1 MMKNLFFLTLILL
14 FVSCN
19 YNLVNKWENYDESEE
34 IKTNAT
40 IENKRLQFK
49 RIQSISNDKNQLING
64 FEREIF
70 NFLENEYDLTKELVH
85 EKSIPEIQQSVIDG
99 KLTYYKLSLFY
110 LTRIYLIEFDK
121 ESYLNS
127 IISINKNILREAK
140 NKDKIKNT
148 NIYSLHGIPI
158 LLKDNIGFKGLPTT
172 AGAHSLKNNFTD
184 DASIVKQLKDSGA
197 LILGKTNLSEWA
209 NYFCYG
215 CPNGYSAMG
224 GQTLHPYGRKILD
237 TGGSSSGSGVSTTSN
252 LAAASLGS
260 ETSGSILSPSS
271 ANSLVGMKPTIGNV
285 SRAGIVPISS
295 TLDTAGPMTK
305 FVIDNILI
313 YNAINDF
320 DPLDDYSV
328 ENYDIK
334 IKEVVENKLEEY
346 TIGYYKSFY
355 ERDSLYKNAIDFL
368 IEDGVKLQ
376 AIDAPQIRLEGF
388 AKILDEDMRYDLRS
402 YLFFYGSKN
411 LKVEDISSIIKYNEM
426 DSVERAPY
434 GQGIFKKIIQDTMTI
449 NDFEDLKFELMNKG
463 NEFFDIPMNKYNLDA
478 VLSINNYHAGY
489 AAMAHNPCLTV
500 PMKLRENNEP
510 AGLTIIGKSFQE
522 QKLYEIGYFFEKKYK
537 GKDPTEKL
545 NYLTKVTSSST
556 SSSIRRSPRFSKK
569 EPDLY

>member
-1 MMKNLFFLTLILL
+1 MMKNLFFLTLTLL

-19 YNLVNKWENYDESEE
+19 HNLINKWENYDESEE

-49 RIQSISNDKNQLING
+49 RIQSISSDKNQLING

-70 NFLENEYDLTKELVH
+70 NFLENEYDLTKELIH

-328 ENYDIK
+328 ENYDIR

-537 GKDPTEKL
+537 GRIPPK
-545 NYLTKVTSSST
+545 N
-556 SSSIRRSPRFSKK
+556 
-569 EPDLY
+569 

>member
-1 MMKNLFFLTLILL
+1 MMKNLSFLTLILL
-14 FVSCN
+14 LVSCN
-19 YNLVNKWENYDESEE
+19 YNLINKWENYDESDE
-34 IKTNAT
+34 IKTNAAL
-40 IENKRLQFK
+40 ENKRLQFK

-64 FEREIF
+64 FEREIS
-70 NFLENEYDLTKELVH
+70 NFLENEYDLTKELVY

-110 LTRIYLIEFDK
+110 LTRIYLIEFDQ

-140 NKDKIKNT
+140 SKDKIKNT

-328 ENYDIK
+328 ENYDIRLE
-334 IKEVVENKLEEY
+334 EVVESKLEEY

-368 IEDGVKLQ
+368 TENGVELQ
-376 AIDAPQIRLEGF
+376 VIDAPQIRLEGF

-411 LKVEDISSIIKYNEM
+411 LKVEDISSIIKHNEM
-426 DSVERAPY
+426 DSIERAPY
-434 GQGIFKKIIQDTMTI
+434 GQGIFKKIIRDTMSI
-449 NDFEDLKFELMNKG
+449 NDFEDLKFELMTKG
-463 NEFFDIPMNKYNLDA
+463 NEFFDIPMDKYSLDA

-500 PMKLRENNEP
+500 PMKLRKNNEP
-510 AGLTIIGKSFQE
+510 AGLTIIAKSFQE
-522 QKLYEIGYFFEKKYK
+522 QKLYEIGYFFEK
-537 GKDPTEKL
+537 
-545 NYLTKVTSSST
+545 NYMGRIPPKN
-556 SSSIRRSPRFSKK
+556 
-569 EPDLY
+569 

>member
-19 YNLVNKWENYDESEE
+19 HNLINKWENYDESEE

-49 RIQSISNDKNQLING
+49 RIQSISSDKNQLING

-70 NFLENEYDLTKELVH
+70 NFLENEYDLTKELIH

-522 QKLYEIGYFFEKKYK
+522 QKLYEIGYFFEKTYE
-537 GKDPTEKL
+537 GRIPPQ
-545 NYLTKVTSSST
+545 N
-556 SSSIRRSPRFSKK
+556 
-569 EPDLY
+569 

>member
-1 MMKNLFFLTLILL
+1 MIKNLTFLTLILL
-14 FVSCN
+14 FTSCN
-19 YNLVNKWENYDESEE
+19 YNLINKWENYDESKE
-34 IKTNAT
+34 IKTNAKL
-40 IENKRLQFK
+40 ENKRLQFK
-49 RIQSISNDKNQLING
+49 RIQSISKDKNQLING

-70 NFLENEYDLTKELVH
+70 NFIEDEYDLIKKLVY

-110 LTRIYLIEFDK
+110 LTRIYIIEFDQK
-121 ESYLNS
+121 NYLNS

-140 NKDKIKNT
+140 GKDKIKNT

-184 DASIVKQLKDSGA
+184 DASIVKQLKDKGA

-334 IKEVVENKLEEY
+334 IEEVIDNKLEEY

-368 IEDGVKLQ
+368 IEQDLKLQ
-376 AIDAPQIRLEGF
+376 VINAPQFRLKGF

-402 YLFFYGSKN
+402 YLFFYGNKK
-411 LKVEDISSIIKYNEM
+411 LKVEDISTIIKYNEM

-434 GQGIFKKIIQDTMTI
+434 GQGIFKKIIKDTMSI
-449 NDFEDLKFELMNKG
+449 NDFEDLKFELMTKG
-463 NEFFDIPMNKYNLDA
+463 NEFFDIPMNKYDLDA

-500 PMKLRENNEP
+500 PMKIRENNEP

-522 QKLYEIGYFFEKKYK
+522 QKIYEIGYFFEKKYEGRIPPK
-537 GKDPTEKL
+537 
-545 NYLTKVTSSST
+545 N
-556 SSSIRRSPRFSKK
+556 
-569 EPDLY
+569 

>member
-19 YNLVNKWENYDESEE
+19 HNLINKWENYDESEE

-70 NFLENEYDLTKELVH
+70 NFLENEYDLTKELIH

-328 ENYDIK
+328 ENYDIR
-334 IKEVVENKLEEY
+334 INEVVENKLEEY

-368 IEDGVKLQ
+368 IEEGVKLQ

-537 GKDPTEKL
+537 GRIPPK
-545 NYLTKVTSSST
+545 N
-556 SSSIRRSPRFSKK
+556 
-569 EPDLY
+569 

>member
-1 MMKNLFFLTLILL
+1 MMKNLYFLTLILL
-14 FVSCN
+14 LVSCN
-19 YNLVNKWENYDESEE
+19 YNLINKWENYDESDE
-34 IKTNAT
+34 IKTNAKL
-40 IENKRLQFK
+40 ENKRLQFK

-70 NFLENEYDLTKELVH
+70 NFLETEYDLIKELVY

-110 LTRIYLIEFDK
+110 LTRIYLIEFDQK
-121 ESYLNS
+121 SYLNS
-127 IISINKNILREAK
+127 IISINKNVLREAK
-140 NKDKIKNT
+140 TKDKIKNN

-209 NYFCYG
+209 NYFCFG

-328 ENYDIK
+328 ENYDI
-334 IKEVVENKLEEY
+334 ILEEVVESKLEKY

-368 IEDGVKLQ
+368 IEEGIELQ
-376 AIDAPQIRLEGF
+376 VIDAPQIRLEGF
-388 AKILDEDMRYDLRS
+388 SKILDEDMRYDLRS

-411 LKVEDISSIIKYNEM
+411 LKVEDISSIIKHNEM
-426 DSVERAPY
+426 DSIERALY
-434 GQGIFKKIIQDTMTI
+434 GQGIFKKIIQDTMSI
-449 NDFEDLKFELMNKG
+449 NDFEDLKFELMTKG
-463 NEFFDIPMNKYNLDA
+463 NEFFDIPMDKYNLDA

-500 PMKLRENNEP
+500 PMKLRQNNEP
-510 AGLTIIGKSFQE
+510 AGLTIIAKSFQE
-522 QKLYEIGYFFEKKYK
+522 QKLYEIGYFFEK
-537 GKDPTEKL
+537 
-545 NYLTKVTSSST
+545 NYMGRIPPKN
-556 SSSIRRSPRFSKK
+556 
-569 EPDLY
+569 

>member
-1 MMKNLFFLTLILL
+1 MIKNLSFLTLILL
-14 FVSCN
+14 LVSCN
-19 YNLVNKWENYDESEE
+19 YNLINKWENYDESDE
-34 IKTNAT
+34 IKTNAAL
-40 IENKRLQFK
+40 ENKRLQFK

-64 FEREIF
+64 FEREIS
-70 NFLENEYDLTKELVH
+70 NFLETEYDLIKELVY

-110 LTRIYLIEFDK
+110 LTRIYLIEFDQ

-140 NKDKIKNT
+140 TKDKIKNN

-252 LAAASLGS
+252 LATASLGS

-328 ENYDIK
+328 ENYDIRLE
-334 IKEVVENKLEEY
+334 EVVDSKLEEY

-368 IEDGVKLQ
+368 TENGVELQ
-376 AIDAPQIRLEGF
+376 VIDAPQIRLEGF

-411 LKVEDISSIIKYNEM
+411 LKVEDISSIIKHNEM
-426 DSVERAPY
+426 DSIERAPY
-434 GQGIFKKIIQDTMTI
+434 GQGIFKKIIQDTMSI

-463 NEFFDIPMNKYNLDA
+463 NEFFDIPMDKYNLDA

-500 PMKLRENNEP
+500 PMKLRKNNEP
-510 AGLTIIGKSFQE
+510 AGLTIIAKSFQE
-522 QKLYEIGYFFEKKYK
+522 QKLYEIGYFFEK
-537 GKDPTEKL
+537 
-545 NYLTKVTSSST
+545 NYMGRIPPKN
-556 SSSIRRSPRFSKK
+556 
-569 EPDLY
+569 

>member
-19 YNLVNKWENYDESEE
+19 QNLINKWENYDESEE

-70 NFLENEYDLTKELVH
+70 NFLENEYDLTKELIH

-537 GKDPTEKL
+537 GRIPPK
-545 NYLTKVTSSST
+545 N
-556 SSSIRRSPRFSKK
+556 
-569 EPDLY
+569 

>member
-70 NFLENEYDLTKELVH
+70 NFLENEYDLTKELIH

-537 GKDPTEKL
+537 GRIPPK
-545 NYLTKVTSSST
+545 N
-556 SSSIRRSPRFSKK
+556 
-569 EPDLY
+569 

>member
-1 MMKNLFFLTLILL
+1 MKNLFFLTLILL

-70 NFLENEYDLTKELVH
+70 NFLENEYDSTKELVL

-140 NKDKIKNT
+140 SKDKIKNT

-328 ENYDIK
+328 ENYDIR
-334 IKEVVENKLEEY
+334 IKEVVDNKLEDY

-368 IEDGVKLQ
+368 VEEGVELQ
-376 AIDAPQIRLEGF
+376 VIDAPQIRLEGF

-434 GQGIFKKIIQDTMTI
+434 GQGIFKKIIQDTMSI
-449 NDFEDLKFELMNKG
+449 NDFEDLKFELMSKG
-463 NEFFDIPMNKYNLDA
+463 NEFFDIPMNEYNLDA

-500 PMKLRENNEP
+500 PMKVRKNNEP

-537 GKDPTEKL
+537 GRIPPK
-545 NYLTKVTSSST
+545 N
-556 SSSIRRSPRFSKK
+556 
-569 EPDLY
+569 

>member
-34 IKTNAT
+34 IKTNAS

-70 NFLENEYDLTKELVH
+70 NFLENEYDLTKELVY

-140 NKDKIKNT
+140 SKDKIKNT

-328 ENYDIK
+328 ENYDIR
-334 IKEVVENKLEEY
+334 INEVVENKLEEY

-368 IEDGVKLQ
+368 IEEGVKLQ

-411 LKVEDISSIIKYNEM
+411 LKVEDISSIVKYNEM
-426 DSVERAPY
+426 DSLERAPY

-522 QKLYEIGYFFEKKYK
+522 QKLYEIGYFFEKKYEGRIPPK
-537 GKDPTEKL
+537 
-545 NYLTKVTSSST
+545 N
-556 SSSIRRSPRFSKK
+556 
-569 EPDLY
+569 

>member
-1 MMKNLFFLTLILL
+1 MMKNLSFLTLILL
-14 FVSCN
+14 LVSCN
-19 YNLVNKWENYDESEE
+19 YNLINKWENYDESNE
-34 IKTNAT
+34 IKTNAAL
-40 IENKRLQFK
+40 ENKRLQFK

-64 FEREIF
+64 FEREIS
-70 NFLENEYDLTKELVH
+70 NFLENEYDLIKELVY

-110 LTRIYLIEFDK
+110 LTRIYLIEFDQ

-140 NKDKIKNT
+140 SKDKIKNN

-328 ENYDIK
+328 ENYDIRLE
-334 IKEVVENKLEEY
+334 EVVDSKLEEY

-368 IEDGVKLQ
+368 TENGVELQ
-376 AIDAPQIRLEGF
+376 VIDAPQIRLEGF

-411 LKVEDISSIIKYNEM
+411 LKVEDISSIIKHNEM
-426 DSVERAPY
+426 DSIERAPY
-434 GQGIFKKIIQDTMTI
+434 GQGIFKKIIQDTMSI
-449 NDFEDLKFELMNKG
+449 NDFEDLKFELMTKG
-463 NEFFDIPMNKYNLDA
+463 NEFFDIPMDKYNLDA

-500 PMKLRENNEP
+500 PMKLRKNNEP
-510 AGLTIIGKSFQE
+510 AGLTIIAKSFQE
-522 QKLYEIGYFFEKKYK
+522 QKLYEIGYFFEK
-537 GKDPTEKL
+537 
-545 NYLTKVTSSST
+545 NYMGRIPPKN
-556 SSSIRRSPRFSKK
+556 
-569 EPDLY
+569 

>member
-1 MMKNLFFLTLILL
+1 MMKNLSFLTLILL
-14 FVSCN
+14 LVSCN
-19 YNLVNKWENYDESEE
+19 YNLINKWENYDESDE

-40 IENKRLQFK
+40 LENKRLQFK

-64 FEREIF
+64 FEREIS
-70 NFLENEYDLTKELVH
+70 NFLENEYDLTKELVY

-99 KLTYYKLSLFY
+99 KLTYFKLSLFY
-110 LTRIYLIEFDK
+110 LTRIYLIEFDQ

-140 NKDKIKNT
+140 TKDKIKNN

-305 FVIDNILI
+305 FIIDNILI

-334 IKEVVENKLEEY
+334 IEEVVDNKLDKY

-368 IEDGVKLQ
+368 IEEGVKLQ
-376 AIDAPQIRLEGF
+376 IIDAPQIRLEGF
-388 AKILDEDMRYDLRS
+388 AKILDEDMRSDLRS
-402 YLFFYGSKN
+402 YLFFYGNKN

-434 GQGIFKKIIQDTMTI
+434 GQGIFKKIVQDTMSI
-449 NDFEDLKFELMNKG
+449 NDFEDLKFKLMNKG
-463 NEFFDIPMNKYNLDA
+463 NEFFDIPMNKYNLHA

-500 PMKLRENNEP
+500 PMKLRDNNEP

-522 QKLYEIGYFFEKKYK
+522 QILYEIGYFFEKKYK
-537 GKDPTEKL
+537 GRIP
-545 NYLTKVTSSST
+545 
-556 SSSIRRSPRFSKK
+556 PKK
-569 EPDLY
+569 

>member
-1 MMKNLFFLTLILL
+1 MMKNLSFLTLILL
-14 FVSCN
+14 LVSCN
-19 YNLVNKWENYDESEE
+19 YNLINKWENYDESDE
-34 IKTNAT
+34 IKTNAAL
-40 IENKRLQFK
+40 ENKRLQFK

-64 FEREIF
+64 FEREIS
-70 NFLENEYDLTKELVH
+70 NFLENEYDLTKELVY

-110 LTRIYLIEFDK
+110 LTRIYLIEFDQ

-140 NKDKIKNT
+140 SKDKIKNN

-328 ENYDIK
+328 ENYDIRLE
-334 IKEVVENKLEEY
+334 EVVDSKLEEY

-368 IEDGVKLQ
+368 TENGVELQ
-376 AIDAPQIRLEGF
+376 VIDAPQIRLEGF

-411 LKVEDISSIIKYNEM
+411 LKVEDISSIIKHNEM
-426 DSVERAPY
+426 DSIERAPY
-434 GQGIFKKIIQDTMTI
+434 GQGIFKKIIQDTMSI

-463 NEFFDIPMNKYNLDA
+463 NEFFDIPMDKYNLDA

-500 PMKLRENNEP
+500 PMKLRKNNEP
-510 AGLTIIGKSFQE
+510 AGLTIIAKSFQE
-522 QKLYEIGYFFEKKYK
+522 QKLYEIGYFFEK
-537 GKDPTEKL
+537 
-545 NYLTKVTSSST
+545 NYMGRIPPKN
-556 SSSIRRSPRFSKK
+556 
-569 EPDLY
+569 

>member
-40 IENKRLQFK
+40 LENKRLQFK

-70 NFLENEYDLTKELVH
+70 NFLENEYDLTKELVY

-328 ENYDIK
+328 ENYDIR
-334 IKEVVENKLEEY
+334 INEVVENKLEEY

-537 GKDPTEKL
+537 GRIPPK
-545 NYLTKVTSSST
+545 N
-556 SSSIRRSPRFSKK
+556 
-569 EPDLY
+569 

>member
-49 RIQSISNDKNQLING
+49 RIQSISSDKNQLING

-70 NFLENEYDLTKELVH
+70 NFLENEYDLTKELIH

-328 ENYDIK
+328 ENYDIR

-402 YLFFYGSKN
+402 YLFFYGNKN

-537 GKDPTEKL
+537 GRIPPK
-545 NYLTKVTSSST
+545 N
-556 SSSIRRSPRFSKK
+556 
-569 EPDLY
+569 

>member
-19 YNLVNKWENYDESEE
+19 YNLINKWENYDESEE

-70 NFLENEYDLTKELVH
+70 NFLENEYDLTKELIH

-99 KLTYYKLSLFY
+99 KLTYHKLSLFY

-328 ENYDIK
+328 ENYDIR

-368 IEDGVKLQ
+368 IEEGVKLQ

-402 YLFFYGSKN
+402 YLYFYGSKN

-537 GKDPTEKL
+537 GRIPPK
-545 NYLTKVTSSST
+545 N
-556 SSSIRRSPRFSKK
+556 
-569 EPDLY
+569 

>member
-34 IKTNAT
+34 IKTNAS

-328 ENYDIK
+328 ENYDIR
-334 IKEVVENKLEEY
+334 INEVVENKLEEY

-368 IEDGVKLQ
+368 IEEGVKLQ

-411 LKVEDISSIIKYNEM
+411 LKVEDISSIVKYNEM
-426 DSVERAPY
+426 DSLERAPY

-537 GKDPTEKL
+537 GRIPPK
-545 NYLTKVTSSST
+545 N
-556 SSSIRRSPRFSKK
+556 
-569 EPDLY
+569 

>member
-1 MMKNLFFLTLILL
+1 MIKNLSFLTLILL
-14 FVSCN
+14 LVSCD
-19 YNLVNKWENYDESEE
+19 YNLINKWENYDESDE

-40 IENKRLQFK
+40 LENKRLQFK

-70 NFLENEYDLTKELVH
+70 NFLETEYDLIKELVY

-110 LTRIYLIEFDK
+110 LTRIYLIEFDQK
-121 ESYLNS
+121 SYLNS
-127 IISINKNILREAK
+127 IISINKNVLREAK
-140 NKDKIKNT
+140 TKDKIKNN

-328 ENYDIK
+328 ENYDIRLE
-334 IKEVVENKLEEY
+334 EVVNSKLEEY

-368 IEDGVKLQ
+368 IESGVELQ
-376 AIDAPQIRLEGF
+376 VIDAPQIRLEGF

-411 LKVEDISSIIKYNEM
+411 LKVEDISSIIKHNEM
-426 DSVERAPY
+426 DSTERAPY
-434 GQGIFKKIIQDTMTI
+434 GQGIFKKIIQDTMSI

-463 NEFFDIPMNKYNLDA
+463 NEFFDIPMDKYNLDA

-500 PMKLRENNEP
+500 PMKLRKNNEP
-510 AGLTIIGKSFQE
+510 GGLTIISKSFQE
-522 QKLYEIGYFFEKKYK
+522 QKLYEIGYFFEK
-537 GKDPTEKL
+537 
-545 NYLTKVTSSST
+545 NYIGRIPPKN
-556 SSSIRRSPRFSKK
+556 
-569 EPDLY
+569 

>member
-14 FVSCN
+14 LVSCN
-19 YNLVNKWENYDESEE
+19 HNLINKWENYDESEE

-49 RIQSISNDKNQLING
+49 RIQSISSDKNQLING

-70 NFLENEYDLTKELVH
+70 NFLENEYDLTKELIH

-376 AIDAPQIRLEGF
+376 AIDTPQIRLEGF

-537 GKDPTEKL
+537 GRIPPK
-545 NYLTKVTSSST
+545 N
-556 SSSIRRSPRFSKK
+556 
-569 EPDLY
+569 

>member
-1 MMKNLFFLTLILL
+1 MIKTLNFLALTLLL
-14 FVSCN
+14 LSCN
-19 YNLVNKWENYDESEE
+19 YNLINKWENYDEIEE
-34 IKTNAT
+34 IKTNAKS
-40 IENKRLQFK
+40 ENKRLQFK

-70 NFLENEYDLTKELVH
+70 NFLENEYDLIKELIY
-85 EKSIPEIQQSVIDG
+85 EKSIPEIQQSVING

-121 ESYLNS
+121 ENYLNS

-140 NKDKIKNT
+140 SKDKIKNS

-184 DASIVKQLKDSGA
+184 DASIVKQLKDNGA

-252 LAAASLGS
+252 LAAASLGT

-305 FVIDNILI
+305 FVLDNILI

-320 DPLDDYSV
+320 DPLDEYSV
-328 ENYDIK
+328 ENYDIR
-334 IKEVVENKLEEY
+334 IEEVVDNELNEY

-368 IEDGVKLQ
+368 IEEGIKLQ
-376 AIDAPQIRLEGF
+376 VIDAPQIRLEGF

-402 YLFFYGSKN
+402 YLFFYGNKN
-411 LKVEDISSIIKYNEM
+411 IKVEDISSIIKYNEM
-426 DSVERAPY
+426 DSIERAPY
-434 GQGIFKKIIQDTMTI
+434 GQGIFKKIIQDTMSI

-463 NEFFDIPMNKYNLDA
+463 NEFFDISMDKHNLDA
-478 VLSINNYHAGY
+478 ILSINNYHAGY

-500 PMKLRENNEP
+500 PMKLRKNNEP
-510 AGLTIIGKSFQE
+510 SGLTIIGESFEE
-522 QKLYEIGYFFEKKYK
+522 QKLYEIGYFFEKKYR
-537 GKDPTEKL
+537 GRIPPE
-545 NYLTKVTSSST
+545 N
-556 SSSIRRSPRFSKK
+556 
-569 EPDLY
+569 

>member
-1 MMKNLFFLTLILL
+1 MIKNLSFLTLILL
-14 FVSCN
+14 LVSCN
-19 YNLVNKWENYDESEE
+19 YNLINKWENYDESDE

-40 IENKRLQFK
+40 LENKRLQFK

-70 NFLENEYDLTKELVH
+70 NFLETEYDLIKELVY

-110 LTRIYLIEFDK
+110 LTRIYLIEFDQK
-121 ESYLNS
+121 SYLNS
-127 IISINKNILREAK
+127 IISINKNVLREAK
-140 NKDKIKNT
+140 TKDKIKN
-148 NIYSLHGIPI
+148 NDIYSLHGIPI

-328 ENYDIK
+328 ENYDIRLE
-334 IKEVVENKLEEY
+334 EVVDSKLEEY

-368 IEDGVKLQ
+368 IENGVELQ
-376 AIDAPQIRLEGF
+376 VIDAPQIRLEGF

-411 LKVEDISSIIKYNEM
+411 LKVEDISSIIKHNEM
-426 DSVERAPY
+426 DSIERAPY
-434 GQGIFKKIIQDTMTI
+434 GQGIFKKIIQDTMSI

-463 NEFFDIPMNKYNLDA
+463 NEFFDIPMDKYNLDA

-500 PMKLRENNEP
+500 PMKLRKNNEP
-510 AGLTIIGKSFQE
+510 AGLTIIAKSFQE
-522 QKLYEIGYFFEKKYK
+522 QKLYEIGYFFEK
-537 GKDPTEKL
+537 
-545 NYLTKVTSSST
+545 NYMGRIPPKN
-556 SSSIRRSPRFSKK
+556 
-569 EPDLY
+569 

>member
-1 MMKNLFFLTLILL
+1 MIKNLSFLTLILL
-14 FVSCN
+14 LVSCN
-19 YNLVNKWENYDESEE
+19 YNLINKWENYDESDE

-40 IENKRLQFK
+40 LENKRLQFK

-70 NFLENEYDLTKELVH
+70 NFLETEYDLIKELVY

-110 LTRIYLIEFDK
+110 LTRIYLIEFDQK
-121 ESYLNS
+121 SYLNS
-127 IISINKNILREAK
+127 IISINKNVLREAK
-140 NKDKIKNT
+140 TKDKIKN
-148 NIYSLHGIPI
+148 NDIYSLHGIPI

-313 YNAINDF
+313 YNAMNDF

-328 ENYDIK
+328 ENYDIRLE
-334 IKEVVENKLEEY
+334 EVVDSKLEEY

-368 IEDGVKLQ
+368 IENGVELQ
-376 AIDAPQIRLEGF
+376 VIDAPQIRLEGF

-411 LKVEDISSIIKYNEM
+411 LKVEDISSIIKHNEM
-426 DSVERAPY
+426 DSIERAPY
-434 GQGIFKKIIQDTMTI
+434 GQGIFKKIIQDTMSI

-463 NEFFDIPMNKYNLDA
+463 NEFFDIPMDKYNLDA

-500 PMKLRENNEP
+500 PMKLRKNNEP
-510 AGLTIIGKSFQE
+510 AGLTIIAKSFQE
-522 QKLYEIGYFFEKKYK
+522 QKLYEIGYFFEK
-537 GKDPTEKL
+537 
-545 NYLTKVTSSST
+545 NYMGRIPPKN
-556 SSSIRRSPRFSKK
+556 
-569 EPDLY
+569 

>member
-1 MMKNLFFLTLILL
+1 MMKNLSFLTLILL
-14 FVSCN
+14 LVSCN
-19 YNLVNKWENYDESEE
+19 YNLINKWENYDESDE
-34 IKTNAT
+34 IKTNAAL
-40 IENKRLQFK
+40 ENKRLQFK

-64 FEREIF
+64 FEREIS
-70 NFLENEYDLTKELVH
+70 NFLENEYDLTKELVY

-110 LTRIYLIEFDK
+110 LTRIYLIEFDQ

-140 NKDKIKNT
+140 TKDKIKNN

-328 ENYDIK
+328 ENYDIRLE
-334 IKEVVENKLEEY
+334 EVVDSKLEEY

-368 IEDGVKLQ
+368 TENGVELQ
-376 AIDAPQIRLEGF
+376 VIDAPQIRLEGF

-411 LKVEDISSIIKYNEM
+411 LKVEDISSIIKHNEM
-426 DSVERAPY
+426 DSIERAPY
-434 GQGIFKKIIQDTMTI
+434 GQGIFKKIIQDTMSI
-449 NDFEDLKFELMNKG
+449 NDFEDLKFELMTKG
-463 NEFFDIPMNKYNLDA
+463 NEFFDIPMDKYNLDA

-500 PMKLRENNEP
+500 PMKLRKNNEP
-510 AGLTIIGKSFQE
+510 AGLTIIAKSFQE
-522 QKLYEIGYFFEKKYK
+522 QKLYEIGYFFEK
-537 GKDPTEKL
+537 
-545 NYLTKVTSSST
+545 NYMGRIPPKN
-556 SSSIRRSPRFSKK
+556 
-569 EPDLY
+569 

>member
-1 MMKNLFFLTLILL
+1 MKNLFFLTLILL

-49 RIQSISNDKNQLING
+49 RIQSISNDKNQLIDG

-537 GKDPTEKL
+537 GRIPPK
-545 NYLTKVTSSST
+545 N
-556 SSSIRRSPRFSKK
+556 
-569 EPDLY
+569 

>member
-1 MMKNLFFLTLILL
+1 MTKNLSFLILILL
-14 FVSCN
+14 LVSCN
-19 YNLVNKWENYDESEE
+19 YNLINKWENYDESDE
-34 IKTNAT
+34 IKTNAEL
-40 IENKRLQFK
+40 ENKRLQFK

-64 FEREIF
+64 FEREIS
-70 NFLENEYDLTKELVH
+70 NFLENEYDLTKELVY

-99 KLTYYKLSLFY
+99 KLTYFKLSLFY
-110 LTRIYLIEFDK
+110 LTRIYLIEFDQ

-140 NKDKIKNT
+140 TKDKIKNN

-252 LAAASLGS
+252 LGAASLGS

-328 ENYDIK
+328 ENYDIRLE
-334 IKEVVENKLEEY
+334 EVVDNKLEEY

-368 IEDGVKLQ
+368 IEERVKLQ
-376 AIDAPQIRLEGF
+376 VIDAPQIRLEGF

-402 YLFFYGSKN
+402 YLFFYGNKN
-411 LKVEDISSIIKYNEM
+411 LKVEDISSIIKHNEM
-426 DSVERAPY
+426 DSIDRAPY
-434 GQGIFKKIIQDTMTI
+434 GQGIFKKIIQDTMSI
-449 NDFEDLKFELMNKG
+449 NDFENLKFELMTKG
-463 NEFFDIPMNKYNLDA
+463 NEFFDIPMDKYNLDA

-500 PMKLRENNEP
+500 PMKLRKNNEP
-510 AGLTIIGKSFQE
+510 AGLTIIAKSFQE
-522 QKLYEIGYFFEKKYK
+522 QKLYEIGYFFEK
-537 GKDPTEKL
+537 
-545 NYLTKVTSSST
+545 NYMGRIPPKN
-556 SSSIRRSPRFSKK
+556 
-569 EPDLY
+569 

>member
-1 MMKNLFFLTLILL
+1 MIKNLSFLTLILL
-14 FVSCN
+14 LVSCD
-19 YNLVNKWENYDESEE
+19 YNLINKWENYDESDE

-40 IENKRLQFK
+40 LENKRLQFK

-70 NFLENEYDLTKELVH
+70 NFLETEYDLIKELVY

-110 LTRIYLIEFDK
+110 LTRIYLIEFDQK
-121 ESYLNS
+121 SYLNS
-127 IISINKNILREAK
+127 IISINKNVLREAK
-140 NKDKIKNT
+140 TKDKIKNN

-328 ENYDIK
+328 ENYDIRLE
-334 IKEVVENKLEEY
+334 EVVNSKLEEY

-368 IEDGVKLQ
+368 IESGVELQ
-376 AIDAPQIRLEGF
+376 VIDAPQIRLEGF

-411 LKVEDISSIIKYNEM
+411 LKVEDISSIIKHNEM
-426 DSVERAPY
+426 DSTERAPY
-434 GQGIFKKIIQDTMTI
+434 GQGIFKKIIQDTMSI
-449 NDFEDLKFELMNKG
+449 NDFEDLKFELMTKG
-463 NEFFDIPMNKYNLDA
+463 NEFFDIPMDKYNLDA

-500 PMKLRENNEP
+500 PMKLRKNNEP
-510 AGLTIIGKSFQE
+510 GGLTIISKSFQE
-522 QKLYEIGYFFEKKYK
+522 QKLYEIGYFFEK
-537 GKDPTEKL
+537 
-545 NYLTKVTSSST
+545 NYIGRIPPKN
-556 SSSIRRSPRFSKK
+556 
-569 EPDLY
+569 

>member
-1 MMKNLFFLTLILL
+1 MMKNLFFLTLTLL

-19 YNLVNKWENYDESEE
+19 HNLINKWENYDESEE

-49 RIQSISNDKNQLING
+49 RIQSISSDKNQLING

-70 NFLENEYDLTKELVH
+70 NFLENEYDLTKELIH
-85 EKSIPEIQQSVIDG
+85 EKSIPEIQQNVIDG

-328 ENYDIK
+328 ENYDIR

-537 GKDPTEKL
+537 GRIPPK
-545 NYLTKVTSSST
+545 N
-556 SSSIRRSPRFSKK
+556 
-569 EPDLY
+569 

>member
-40 IENKRLQFK
+40 VENKRLQFK

-70 NFLENEYDLTKELVH
+70 NFLENEYDLTKELIH

-328 ENYDIK
+328 ENYDIR
-334 IKEVVENKLEEY
+334 INEVVENKLEEY

-537 GKDPTEKL
+537 GRIPPK
-545 NYLTKVTSSST
+545 N
-556 SSSIRRSPRFSKK
+556 
-569 EPDLY
+569 

>member
-1 MMKNLFFLTLILL
+1 MMKNLSFLTLILL
-14 FVSCN
+14 LVSCN
-19 YNLVNKWENYDESEE
+19 YNLINKWENYDESDE
-34 IKTNAT
+34 IKTNAAL
-40 IENKRLQFK
+40 ENKRLQFK

-64 FEREIF
+64 FEREIS
-70 NFLENEYDLTKELVH
+70 NFLENEYDLTKELVY

-110 LTRIYLIEFDK
+110 LTRIYLIEFDQ

-328 ENYDIK
+328 ENYDIRLE
-334 IKEVVENKLEEY
+334 EVVESKLEEY

-368 IEDGVKLQ
+368 TENGVELQ
-376 AIDAPQIRLEGF
+376 VIDAPQIRLEGF

-411 LKVEDISSIIKYNEM
+411 LKVEDISSIIKHNEM
-426 DSVERAPY
+426 DSIERAPY
-434 GQGIFKKIIQDTMTI
+434 GQGIFKKIIRDTMSI
-449 NDFEDLKFELMNKG
+449 NDFEDLKFELMTKG
-463 NEFFDIPMNKYNLDA
+463 NEFFDIPMDKYNLDA

-500 PMKLRENNEP
+500 PMKLRKNNEP
-510 AGLTIIGKSFQE
+510 AGLTIIAKSFQE
-522 QKLYEIGYFFEKKYK
+522 QKLYEIGYFFEK
-537 GKDPTEKL
+537 
-545 NYLTKVTSSST
+545 NYMGRIPPKN
-556 SSSIRRSPRFSKK
+556 
-569 EPDLY
+569 

>member
-34 IKTNAT
+34 IKTNAS

-537 GKDPTEKL
+537 GRIPPK
-545 NYLTKVTSSST
+545 N
-556 SSSIRRSPRFSKK
+556 
-569 EPDLY
+569 

>member
-1 MMKNLFFLTLILL
+1 MMKNLFFLTLTLL

-19 YNLVNKWENYDESEE
+19 HNLINKWENYDESEE

-70 NFLENEYDLTKELVH
+70 NFLENEYDLTKELVN

-140 NKDKIKNT
+140 SKDKIKNT

-328 ENYDIK
+328 ENYDIR

-368 IEDGVKLQ
+368 TENGVELQ
-376 AIDAPQIRLEGF
+376 VIDAPQIRLEGF

-411 LKVEDISSIIKYNEM
+411 LKVEDISSIIKHNEM
-426 DSVERAPY
+426 DSIERAPY
-434 GQGIFKKIIQDTMTI
+434 GQGIFKKIIRDTMSI
-449 NDFEDLKFELMNKG
+449 NDFEDLKFELMTKG
-463 NEFFDIPMNKYNLDA
+463 NEFFDIPMDKYNLDA

-500 PMKLRENNEP
+500 PMKLRKNNEP
-510 AGLTIIGKSFQE
+510 AGLTIIAKSFQE
-522 QKLYEIGYFFEKKYK
+522 QKLYEIGYFFEK
-537 GKDPTEKL
+537 
-545 NYLTKVTSSST
+545 NYMGRIPPKN
-556 SSSIRRSPRFSKK
+556 
-569 EPDLY
+569 

>member
-1 MMKNLFFLTLILL
+1 MMKNLSFLTLILL
-14 FVSCN
+14 LVSCN
-19 YNLVNKWENYDESEE
+19 YNLINKWKNYDESDE
-34 IKTNAT
+34 IKTNAAL
-40 IENKRLQFK
+40 ENKRLQFK

-64 FEREIF
+64 FEREIS
-70 NFLENEYDLTKELVH
+70 NFLENEYDLTKELVY

-110 LTRIYLIEFDK
+110 LTRIYLIEFDQ

-140 NKDKIKNT
+140 TKDKIKNN

-328 ENYDIK
+328 ENYDIRLE
-334 IKEVVENKLEEY
+334 EVVDSKLEEY

-368 IEDGVKLQ
+368 TENGVELQ
-376 AIDAPQIRLEGF
+376 VIDAPQIRLEGF

-411 LKVEDISSIIKYNEM
+411 LKVEDISSIIKHNEM
-426 DSVERAPY
+426 DSIERAPY
-434 GQGIFKKIIQDTMTI
+434 GQGIFKKIIQDTMSI
-449 NDFEDLKFELMNKG
+449 NDFEDLKFELMTKG
-463 NEFFDIPMNKYNLDA
+463 NEFFDIPMDKYNLDA

-500 PMKLRENNEP
+500 PMKLRKNNEP
-510 AGLTIIGKSFQE
+510 AGLTIIAKSFQE
-522 QKLYEIGYFFEKKYK
+522 QKLYEIGYFFEK
-537 GKDPTEKL
+537 
-545 NYLTKVTSSST
+545 NYMGRIPPKN
-556 SSSIRRSPRFSKK
+556 
-569 EPDLY
+569 

>member
-70 NFLENEYDLTKELVH
+70 NFLENEYDLTKELVL

-140 NKDKIKNT
+140 SKDKIKNT

-328 ENYDIK
+328 ENYDIR
-334 IKEVVENKLEEY
+334 INEVVENKLEEY

-434 GQGIFKKIIQDTMTI
+434 GQGIFKKIIQDTMSI
-449 NDFEDLKFELMNKG
+449 NDFEDLKFELMSKG
-463 NEFFDIPMNKYNLDA
+463 NEFFDIPMNEYNLDA

-500 PMKLRENNEP
+500 PMKVRKNNEP

-537 GKDPTEKL
+537 GRIPPK
-545 NYLTKVTSSST
+545 N
-556 SSSIRRSPRFSKK
+556 
-569 EPDLY
+569 

>member
-1 MMKNLFFLTLILL
+1 MMKNLSFLTLILL
-14 FVSCN
+14 LVSCN
-19 YNLVNKWENYDESEE
+19 YNLINKWENYDESDE
-34 IKTNAT
+34 IKTNAAL
-40 IENKRLQFK
+40 ENKRLQFK

-64 FEREIF
+64 FEREIS
-70 NFLENEYDLTKELVH
+70 NFLENEYDLTKELVY

-110 LTRIYLIEFDK
+110 LTRIYLIEFDQ

-140 NKDKIKNT
+140 TKDKIKNN

-328 ENYDIK
+328 ENYDIRLE
-334 IKEVVENKLEEY
+334 EVVDSKLEEY

-368 IEDGVKLQ
+368 TENGVELQ
-376 AIDAPQIRLEGF
+376 VIDAPQIRLEGF
-388 AKILDEDMRYDLRS
+388 GKILDEDMRYDLRS

-411 LKVEDISSIIKYNEM
+411 LKVEDISSIIKHNEM
-426 DSVERAPY
+426 DSIERAPY
-434 GQGIFKKIIQDTMTI
+434 GQGIFKKIIQDTMSI

-463 NEFFDIPMNKYNLDA
+463 NEFFDIPMDKYNLDA

-500 PMKLRENNEP
+500 PMKLRKNNEP
-510 AGLTIIGKSFQE
+510 AGLTIIAKSFQE
-522 QKLYEIGYFFEKKYK
+522 QKLYEIGYFFEK
-537 GKDPTEKL
+537 
-545 NYLTKVTSSST
+545 NYMGRIPPKN
-556 SSSIRRSPRFSKK
+556 
-569 EPDLY
+569 

>member
-19 YNLVNKWENYDESEE
+19 HNLINKWENYDESEE

-49 RIQSISNDKNQLING
+49 RIQSISSDKNQLING

-70 NFLENEYDLTKELVH
+70 NFLENEYDLTKELIH

-434 GQGIFKKIIQDTMTI
+434 GQGIFKKIVQDTMKI

-537 GKDPTEKL
+537 GRIPPK
-545 NYLTKVTSSST
+545 N
-556 SSSIRRSPRFSKK
+556 
-569 EPDLY
+569 

>member
-368 IEDGVKLQ
+368 IEEGVKLQ

-411 LKVEDISSIIKYNEM
+411 LKVEDISSIVKYNEM

-537 GKDPTEKL
+537 GRIPPK
-545 NYLTKVTSSST
+545 N
-556 SSSIRRSPRFSKK
+556 
-569 EPDLY
+569 